1 MNIPKKLILLLL
13 LFGLTKNHFLL
24 AQSRIN
30 HLAFYVV
37 NLEQSGSFYKE
48 VIGLDTLA
56 EPFHDGKHA
65 WFKMG
70 ANAQLHIISGA
81 KVKIEHN
88 KNTHICFSVPSL
100 TIFIEKLKNKNIA
113 FENWAGQR
121 YTHTNRVDG
130 VKQIY
135 FKDPDGYWIEVND
148 AKE

>member
-24 AQSRIN
+24 AQSLIN

-81 KVKIEHN
+81 KVKLEHN

-100 TIFIEKLKNKNIA
+100 TILSLIHI
-113 FENWAGQR
+113 
-121 YTHTNRVDG
+121 
-130 VKQIY
+130 
-135 FKDPDGYWIEVND
+135 
-148 AKE
+148 